1 MLTCLFSTEMPVS
14 EHERKDFNLL
24 SLDFMSCKK
33 IIIKTSDNSLPYA
46 EKKTVQWKKYIKH

>member
-46 EKKTVQWKKYIKH
+46 EKKTVQ